1 MGDMEKRKLIIF
13 TQQYPYERGEETFIE
28 PELKSLIQSD
38 KFDITIIANG
48 REDEKNTFVVDD
60 RVKCLLIPN
69 ASLFK
74 RPLLVIR
81 YGLQFLFSKTTR
93 SERKEILNCS
103 ECWGKFVD
111 SLLFFLRAQI
121 FYYDISCLSVDLN
134 NAILYTYWCNVQ
146 TLAIA
151 LHKSKWNNI
160 KLISRIHGFDLYD
173 ERATHGRQPFRALI
187 KNNLD
192 KLFFIGQTGMD
203 YYVKKEGN
211 SQKYVL
217 SYLGI
222 ENRDLY
228 ETILDSQ
235 IRHEGCLLVSCSDI
249 IPLKRVN
256 LIIEALSLI
265 TDFDIKWIHFGD
277 GSDRKRMEQLAKERL
292 NHKENITY
300 CFMGQ
305 TKNEEIMSFYK
316 NNNIDC
322 FITTTQSEG
331 CPVSLQEAMS
341 YGIPIIGTA
350 VAEIPLMI
358 KGNGILLKENPD
370 IVEVAEAIRKIYFLS
385 DERKKQMR
393 NQSRKLWEECF
404 DGDKNHKEFIQYLLE
419 L

>member
-1 MGDMEKRKLIIF
+1 MEKKKLIIF

-28 PELKSLIQSD
+28 PELKALIQSD
-38 KFDITIIANG
+38 KFDITIITNG
-48 REDEKNTFVVDD
+48 REDKENTFVVEDC
-60 RVKCLLIPN
+60 VKCLLIPN
-69 ASLFK
+69 VSLLR
-74 RPLLVIR
+74 RPFLVIK
-81 YGLQFLFSKTTR
+81 YGLQFLFLKTTC

-103 ECWGKFVD
+103 GCWGKLVD

-121 FYYDISCLSVDLN
+121 FYYDISCLAVDLN

-160 KLISRIHGFDLYD
+160 KLISRIHNFDLYD
-173 ERATHGRQPFRALI
+173 ERTAHGRQPFRALI

-192 KLFFIGQTGMD
+192 KLFFIGKTGMD
-203 YYVKKEGN
+203 YYTQKEGN

-217 SYLGI
+217 NYLGI
-222 ENRDLY
+222 ENREQYDS
-228 ETILDSQ
+228 ILDSQ
-235 IRHEGCLLVSCSDI
+235 TQYKGCILVSCSNI
-249 IPLKRVN
+249 ISLKRVN

-265 TDFDIKWIHFGD
+265 TEFDIKWIHFGD
-277 GSDRKRMEQLAKERL
+277 GSDRKGMEQLARERL

-370 IVEVAEAIRKIYFLS
+370 IVEVAEAIKKIYLSS

-393 NQSRKLWEECF
+393 NQSRKLWEKYF